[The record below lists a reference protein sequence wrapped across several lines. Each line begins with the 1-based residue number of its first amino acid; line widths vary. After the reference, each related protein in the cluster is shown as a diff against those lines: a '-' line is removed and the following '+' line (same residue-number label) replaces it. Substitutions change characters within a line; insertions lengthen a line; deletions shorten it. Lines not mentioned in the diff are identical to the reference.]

1 MGSKVLQSWSTRFRI
16 RHFTRV
22 GTLPGA
28 PKRKGQGEMMTRKLS
43 DADRTA
49 VDLVLD
55 RLQAA
60 GANGNGGDASDV
72 VMVSQSVS
80 DERLSAVE
88 RVLSALD
95 AMPAGE
101 PPAAEDRPCFQRV
114 GSPDDATRHVY

>member
-1 MGSKVLQSWSTRFRI
+1 
-16 RHFTRV
+16 
-22 GTLPGA
+22 
-28 PKRKGQGEMMTRKLS
+28 MTRKLS

-60 GANGNGGDASDV
+60 GNGNGNGGDGV

-80 DERLSAVE
+80 DERLSAVQ

-95 AMPAGE
+95 AMPAAE
-101 PPAAEDRPCFQRV
+101 PPSDLAVRTLQKIARAGDAAARPMTQQPQQPFIDP
-114 GSPDDATRHVY
+114 SAPLA